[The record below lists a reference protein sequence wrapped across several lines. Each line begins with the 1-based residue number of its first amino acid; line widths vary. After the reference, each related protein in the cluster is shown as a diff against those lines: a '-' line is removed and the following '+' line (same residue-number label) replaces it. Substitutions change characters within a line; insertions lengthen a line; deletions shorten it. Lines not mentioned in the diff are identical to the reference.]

1 MRFAIAL
8 LAPLSV
14 GGCTT
19 FGDFLGDP
27 SIEPSKSPVIAENV
41 RSGRLA
47 RLGASQHPRI
57 LASYGGEYSN
67 VKLERMVA
75 GVVGKLVTVSDNPTE
90 VYQISILDSPVVNAF
105 ALPGGYLYISRGLLA
120 LASDSAE
127 LAAVIA
133 HEMGHVTANHG
144 VLRQKKEQEAELAER
159 IVSEAITD
167 KDAGRRALARGR
179 IELAQFS
186 RNQELEADAIGIAAI
201 GEVGYDPYAAAAF
214 QEQMAAFTK
223 YRNAAGSNDQGFD
236 FLSTHPSTPQRI
248 NLAIGHARKFGPIGT
263 GIRDRESY
271 LSGIDG
277 MLFGDNA
284 DEGYVRGQRYSH
296 ANLGITFEF
305 PDGFSI
311 ENKPEAVLGARST
324 DGAAVRFDGDDVAP
338 NQNLTE
344 YLTSGWVEGLDVSTV
359 QSDTVNGL
367 PAARA
372 KAYAGRWDFDI
383 VVIRANGA
391 VYRILTALPSGSDDL
406 DAVAAQIRSSFRTLN
421 ASETQ
426 NLKPLK
432 VRIIRASER
441 DTVAQMAARMPDVA
455 DAAALFKA
463 LNGLRD
469 GDTLVAGQRYKIV
482 TQ

>member
-1 MRFAIAL
+1 MVAL
-8 LAPLSV
+8 LSV
-14 GGCTT
+14 GACST
-19 FGDFLGDP
+19 FSDFIGDP
-27 SIEPSKSPVIAENV
+27 SIEPSNSPIIAENV

-75 GVVGKLVTVSDNPTE
+75 GIVGKLVTVSDNPTE

-127 LAAVIA
+127 LGAVIA

-201 GEVGYDPYAAAAF
+201 GEVGYDPYAAAEF
-214 QEQMAAFTK
+214 QEHMAAFTK
-223 YRNAAGSNDQGFD
+223 YRNAAGNNDKGFD

-248 NLAIGHARKFGPIGT
+248 NLAIGHARKFGPVGT

-277 MLFGDNA
+277 MLFGDSP

-305 PDGFSI
+305 PDGFEI
-311 ENKPEAVLGARST
+311 ENKPEAVLGARAS

-338 NQNLTE
+338 NHSLTE
-344 YLTSGWVEGLDVSTV
+344 YLTSGWVEGLDVGTV
-359 QSDTVNGL
+359 QADIVNGL

-372 KAYAGRWDFDI
+372 RAFAGRWDFDI
-383 VVIRANGA
+383 VVIRANNA
-391 VYRILTALPSGSDDL
+391 VYRILTALPAGSQEL
-406 DAVAAQIRSSFRTLN
+406 EAVSAQIRSSFRTLSAAEKN
-421 ASETQ
+421 S
-426 NLKPLK
+426 LKPLQ
-432 VRIIRASER
+432 VRIVKASER
-441 DTVAQMAARMPDVA
+441 DTVAKMAAKMPDVTNSV
-455 DAAALFKA
+455 ALFKA
-463 LNGLRD
+463 LNGLKNS
-469 GDTLVAGQRYKIV
+469 DTLVTGQSYKIV

>member
-1 MRFAIAL
+1 MTAL
-8 LAPLSV
+8 LVLA
-14 GGCTT
+14 GCTT
-19 FGDFLGDP
+19 FSDFVGDP
-27 SIEPSKSPVIAENV
+27 SIEPSKSPIIAENV

-75 GVVGKLVTVSDNPTE
+75 GIVGKLVTVSDNPNE

-105 ALPGGYLYISRGLLA
+105 ALPGGYLYVSRGLLA

-214 QEQMAAFTK
+214 QEHMAAFTK
-223 YRNAAGSNDQGFD
+223 YRSAAGINNQGFD

-248 NLAIGHARKFGPIGT
+248 ALAIGHARKFGPKGT
-263 GIRDRESY
+263 GVRDRESY

-277 MLFGDNA
+277 MMFGDSA
-284 DEGYVRGQRYSH
+284 AEGFVRGQRYSH
-296 ANLGITFEF
+296 SNLGITFEF
-305 PDGFSI
+305 PAGFSI
-311 ENKPEAVLGARST
+311 ENKPEAVLGARSS
-324 DGAAVRFDGDDVAP
+324 DGAAVRFDGDDVP
-338 NQNLTE
+338 PDQSLTD
-344 YLTSGWVEGLDVSTV
+344 YIASGWVEGLDVSTIRT
-359 QSDTVNGL
+359 DTVNGL
-367 PAARA
+367 EAARA
-372 KAYAGRWDFDI
+372 KANAGRWDFDI
-383 VVIRANGA
+383 VAIRANNA
-391 VYRILTALPSGSDDL
+391 VYRILTALPAGSQEL
-406 DAVAAQIRSSFRTLN
+406 DSLAAQIRGSFRTLN
-421 ASETQ
+421 ASERS
-426 NLKPLK
+426 NLKPLQ
-432 VRIIRASER
+432 VRVVRAAASDTIER
-441 DTVAQMAARMPDVA
+441 MASRMTDVE
-455 DAAALFKA
+455 DPAALFIV
-463 LNGLRD
+463 LNGLKS
-469 GDTLVAGQRYKIV
+469 GDALIVGQQYKIV

>member
-1 MRFAIAL
+1 
-8 LAPLSV
+8 
-14 GGCTT
+14 
-19 FGDFLGDP
+19 
-27 SIEPSKSPVIAENV
+27 
-41 RSGRLA
+41 
-47 RLGASQHPRI
+47 
-57 LASYGGEYSN
+57 
-67 VKLERMVA
+67 MVA
-75 GVVGKLVTVSDNPTE
+75 GIVGKLVTVSDNPNE

-201 GEVGYDPYAAAAF
+201 GEVGYDPYAAAEF
-214 QEQMAAFTK
+214 QKHMAAFTK
-223 YRNAAGSNDQGFD
+223 YRNAAGNNDKGFD

-248 NLAIGHARKFGPIGT
+248 NLAIGHARKFGPLGT
-263 GIRDRESY
+263 GVRDRESY
-271 LSGIDG
+271 LAGIDG
-277 MLFGDNA
+277 MLFGDTP

-305 PDGFSI
+305 PAGFDI
-311 ENKPEAVLGARST
+311 ENKPEAVLAARAS
-324 DGAAVRFDGDDVAP
+324 DGAAVRFDGDDVAAR
-338 NQNLTE
+338 QSLTE
-344 YLTSGWVEGLDVSTV
+344 YLTSGWVEGLDASSV
-359 QSDTVNGL
+359 QADVVNGL

-383 VVIRANGA
+383 VVVRANGA
-391 VYRILTALPSGSDDL
+391 VYRILTALPSGSQEL
-406 DAVAAQIRSSFRTLN
+406 DTVAAQIRSSFRTLSD
-421 ASETQ
+421 SEKS
-426 NLKPLK
+426 NLKPLQ
-432 VRIIRASER
+432 VRIIQASAR
-441 DTVAQMAARMPDVA
+441 DSVAQMAAKMPDV
-455 DAAALFKA
+455 DNAAALFRA
-463 LNGLRD
+463 LNGLEVGER
-469 GDTLVAGQRYKIV
+469 LVAGQRYKIV

>member
-1 MRFAIAL
+1 MTAL
-8 LAPLSV
+8 LGLA
-14 GGCTT
+14 GCTT
-19 FGDFLGDP
+19 FSDFVGDP
-27 SIEPSKSPVIAENV
+27 SIEPSKSPIIAENV

-75 GVVGKLVTVSDNPTE
+75 GIVGKLVTVSDNPNE

-105 ALPGGYLYISRGLLA
+105 ALPGGYLYVSRGLLA

-214 QEQMAAFTK
+214 QEHMAAFTK
-223 YRNAAGSNDQGFD
+223 YRNAAGINNQGFD

-248 NLAIGHARKFGPIGT
+248 SLAIGHARKFGPKGT
-263 GIRDRESY
+263 GVRDRESY

-277 MLFGDNA
+277 MMFGDSA
-284 DEGYVRGQRYSH
+284 AEGFVRGQRYSH

-305 PDGFSI
+305 PAGFSI
-311 ENKPEAVLGARST
+311 ENKPEAVLGARSS
-324 DGAAVRFDGDDVAP
+324 DGAAVRFDGDDVSP
-338 NQNLTE
+338 DQSLTE
-344 YLTSGWVEGLDVSTV
+344 YIASGWVEGLDVSTV
-359 QSDTVNGL
+359 QADIVNGL
-367 PAARA
+367 EAARA
-372 KAYAGRWDFDI
+372 KANAGRWDFDI
-383 VVIRANGA
+383 VAIRANNA
-391 VYRILTALPSGSDDL
+391 VYRILTALPAGSQEL
-406 DAVAAQIRSSFRTLN
+406 DSLAEQIRGSFRTLN
-421 ASETQ
+421 ASERS
-426 NLKPLK
+426 NLKPLQ
-432 VRIIRASER
+432 VRVVRAAAN
-441 DTVAQMAARMPDVA
+441 DTIASMAAKMTDV
-455 DAAALFKA
+455 DDPAALFMV
-463 LNGLRD
+463 LNGLKS
-469 GDTLVAGQRYKIV
+469 GDALIVGQQYKIV